1 MTTSRFPGY
10 EKHFFSIGATEQ
22 TAKLYPITTTLLRGK
37 SPKYPPHVS
46 LLTMH
51 LKSGSDVAME
61 MEKTKTIFFDQMS
74 ELATPLE
81 IDGPEVINQHYE
93 IMGTAP
99 ECFCIVF
106 NLVDCRRL
114 QMLRDLWIET
124 LCEKYKLTK
133 GDYLPS
139 VITDS
144 SLNSK
149 VLYSTLVDS
158 DGQIL
163 AWFSNQSIAQKKLHT
178 TLISSFDLKNANK
191 KLYKEYCGSEDRLAY
206 LVAHYGE
213 LL

>member
-1 MTTSRFPGY
+1 M
-10 EKHFFSIGATEQ
+10 
-22 TAKLYPITTTLLRGK
+22 
-37 SPKYPPHVS
+37 
-46 LLTMH
+46 
-51 LKSGSDVAME
+51 AME
-61 MEKTKTIFFDQMS
+61 MEKTKAIFFDQMS

-81 IDGPEVINQHYE
+81 IDSPEVINQHYE
-93 IMGTAP
+93 IMGTSP

-133 GDYLPS
+133 SDYLPP

-144 SLNSK
+144 SLNSE
-149 VLYSTLVDS
+149 VRYSSLVAS
-158 DGQIL
+158 DGEIL
-163 AWFSNQSIAQKKLHT
+163 AWLSNQNIREKKLHT

-191 KLYKEYCGSEDRLAY
+191 KIYKEYSGSEDRLAY
-206 LVAHYGE
+206 LVARYGE